1 MKAWL
6 GHPVRRGSLIVI
18 MLVTLLLVAGLVA
31 LALTAGRDVVREQIV
46 YEAIEHDPSR
56 THEAIRPELQPRFAE
71 LEERISR
78 AKGFSEEEI
87 ADLERELA
95 VESNDVFEAIAG
107 EELPPRVVSAI
118 ESSLSPSA
126 EDVQNE
132 LDRLCR
138 EVQASAEGPGTGVV
152 C

>member
-6 GHPVRRGSLIVI
+6 GQPVRRGSLIVLI
-18 MLVTLLLVAGLVA
+18 LVTLLLVAGLVV

-56 THEAIRPELQPRFAE
+56 TYEAIRPELRPRFAE

-107 EELPPRVVSAI
+107 EELPPRVTTAI

-126 EDVQNE
+126 EDVQDE

-138 EVQASAEGPGTGVV
+138 EIQASADGPGTGVV